1 MTTSAQPPMVLAQQ
15 SWSELAS
22 VLDDV
27 ELVLIPIGSTE
38 QHGPNL
44 GLGQDHLIAQAFCE
58 LAAERLRPRL
68 LSAPAIPWGIS
79 DHHMNFPGS
88 MTLRPET
95 FLDLLEDVIN
105 SLVHHGLRRFLLVN
119 GHGGNNALAGAAIQD
134 FGMRL
139 DVDFVG
145 AVSHG
150 MLDPEEAQ
158 ASIRG
163 DLPTGHADEF
173 ETSYSYY
180 LDPTLVREGALVR
193 AEMDEHFDAFRMKL
207 ADFDLEW
214 PNPLGARTRN
224 GALGDATRGTREAGE
239 ALIEG
244 AIAELGEMVEFL
256 REHAPRWNGPPNGRL
271 RWGRRA
277 ED

>member
-1 MTTSAQPPMVLAQQ
+1 MTNTSQPPMVLAQQ
-15 SWSELAS
+15 SWTELAS
-22 VLDDV
+22 VLDDI

-44 GLGQDHLIAQAFCE
+44 GLGQDHLISQAFCE
-58 LAAERLRPRL
+58 LAAERLRPRVL
-68 LSAPAIPWGIS
+68 AAPAIPWGIS

-119 GHGGNNALAGAAIQD
+119 GHGGNKALAGAAIQD

-139 DVDFVG
+139 DVDFMG

-180 LDPTLVREGALVR
+180 LDPTLVREDALVR
-193 AEMDEHFDAFRMKL
+193 AEMDERFYAFRMKL

-214 PNPLGARTRN
+214 PNPEGALTRN

-244 AIAELGEMVEFL
+244 AIAELGDMVEFL

-271 RWGRRA
+271 RWERRA
-277 ED
+277 RG

>member
-1 MTTSAQPPMVLAQQ
+1 MQGPFVGRRNRADQAAQRIVPT
-15 SWSELAS
+15 
-22 VLDDV
+22 V
-27 ELVLIPIGSTE
+27 E
-38 QHGPNL
+38 
-44 GLGQDHLIAQAFCE
+44 IAQAFCE

-119 GHGGNNALAGAAIQD
+119 GHGGNTALAGAAIQD

-145 AVSHG
+145 AISHG
-150 MLDPEEAQ
+150 MLDPEEARD
-158 ASIRG
+158 SIRG

-173 ETSYSYY
+173 ETACSYY

-193 AEMDEHFDAFRMKL
+193 AEMDERFDAFRMKL

-244 AIAELGEMVEFL
+244 AIAELGEMVGFL
-256 REHAPRWNGPPNGRL
+256 REHAPRWNGPPNGQL

-277 ED
+277 RE